1 MKRLAKS
8 VSATL
13 CASILCSS
21 VLCYNAFMVFAEDTT
36 TAETTASTEA
46 STEVSED
53 ASYKKIAV
61 TDSNDLFTVSEDGE
75 HLIAKK
81 TGYYATCYRD
91 DDGKYYEFGNAN
103 ADDYSDSYKSILN
116 FISLS
121 EGDILDCTIRD
132 NGVVAFSEDGITSS
146 AVIEYDAVVKDNI
159 SLLEPT
165 IDYSF
170 DESNPEFTA
179 GVFTLTANSGV
190 LNSAFLSKQNVETS
204 EFDWFS
210 DIDDFEA
217 GASSTVVKL
226 NFYETGRY
234 RLRVFDSYLSYCDL
248 YFTIDSISGDVDID
262 NPYADLVPPE
272 VNISMEDKKG
282 LDSGEPFYITVTTN
296 EDCNISVANQVTS
309 NTRKATGYVLEN
321 GVYEIVA
328 TDKWNNTTTK
338 EITVTAFEDGS
349 TPEERYN
356 KLLNANESGND
367 NILAVSNRESFW
379 EDAANGKISGVSS
392 SNGSTSLSTLPQTG
406 GFKVACVVL
415 SSGIAI
421 AGGAFVLKKNGFK
434 FKSRKGK
441 GDK

>member
-21 VLCYNAFMVFAEDTT
+21 VLCYSAFTAFAEDTT

-46 STEVSED
+46 STAVSED
-53 ASYKKIAV
+53 VSYKKITV

-75 HLIAKK
+75 HLTAKK
-81 TGYYATCYRD
+81 TGYYAICCRDEENGYYRLND
-91 DDGKYYEFGNAN
+91 SGNEPT
-103 ADDYSDSYKSILN
+103 YSDSFENALVFEKV
-116 FISLS
+116 S
-121 EGDILDCTIRD
+121 EGDMLSCNIYFNC
-132 NGVVAFSEDGITSS
+132 VVAFSSDGETVDKVYEFD
-146 AVIEYDAVVKDNI
+146 AKEYVPEEIKAPTVQYDFNDSDSQVVG
-159 SLLEPT
+159 T
-165 IDYSF
+165 
-170 DESNPEFTA
+170 
-179 GVFTLTANSGV
+179 FTLTAGNGV
-190 LNSAFLSKQNVETS
+190 LQSASLAIQDSETG
-204 EFDWFS
+204 EFTWFD
-210 DIDDFEA
+210 DIDSFEA
-217 GASSTVVKL
+217 GKESETITYT
-226 NFYETGRY
+226 FYDNGRY
-234 RLRVFDSYLSYCDL
+234 KLTVYDSYESCYELS
-248 YFTIDSISGDVDID
+248 FTVDSISSVINND
-262 NPYADLVPPE
+262 NKFADLIPPE
-272 VNISMEDKKG
+272 VSISMEDKKG
-282 LDSGEPFYITVTTN
+282 LNSGEPFYITVTTN

-321 GVYEIVA
+321 GIYEIVA

-349 TPEERYN
+349 MPEDR
-356 KLLNANESGND
+356 ANEYGNDND

-434 FKSRKGK
+434 FKSREGK

>member
-21 VLCYNAFMVFAEDTT
+21 VLCYNAFTAFAEDIT

-53 ASYKKIAV
+53 ASYKKISV

-75 HLIAKK
+75 HLTAKK

-91 DDGKYYEFGNAN
+91 AEKGYYRLNDSGNEPT
-103 ADDYSDSYKSILN
+103 YSDSFENALVFEKV
-116 FISLS
+116 S
-121 EGDILDCTIRD
+121 EGDMLSCNIYFNC
-132 NGVVAFSEDGITSS
+132 VVAFSSDGEIVDKVYEFD
-146 AVIEYDAVVKDNI
+146 AKEYVPEEIKA
-159 SLLEPT
+159 PT
-165 IDYSF
+165 IQYNF
-170 DESNPEFTA
+170 DDSDSCVVGT
-179 GVFTLTANSGV
+179 FTLTAGNGV
-190 LNSAFLSKQNVETS
+190 LQSASLAIQDS
-204 EFDWFS
+204 
-210 DIDDFEA
+210 
-217 GASSTVVKL
+217 
-226 NFYETGRY
+226 ETGEFTWFDDIESFESGKESETVSYTFYDNGRY
-234 RLRVFDSYLSYCDL
+234 KLTVYDSYESCYELS
-248 YFTIDSISGDVDID
+248 FTVDSISSTI
-262 NPYADLVPPE
+262 NNENKFADLVPPE

-296 EDCNISVANQVTS
+296 EDCNISVANQVTT

-321 GVYEIVA
+321 GIYEIVA

-349 TPEERYN
+349 MPEDR
-356 KLLNANESGND
+356 ANEYGNDND

-392 SNGSTSLSTLPQTG
+392 SNGSTSLSSLPQTG

-421 AGGAFVLKKNGFK
+421 AGGAFVLKKTGFK
-434 FKSRKGK
+434 FKCRKGK

>member
-21 VLCYNAFMVFAEDTT
+21 VLCYNAFTAFAEDTT

-46 STEVSED
+46 STAVSED

-75 HLIAKK
+75 HLTAKK

-91 DDGKYYEFGNAN
+91 AEKGYYRLNDSWNEPT
-103 ADDYSDSYKSILN
+103 YSDSFENALVFEKV
-116 FISLS
+116 S
-121 EGDILDCTIRD
+121 EGDMLSCNIYFNC
-132 NGVVAFSEDGITSS
+132 VVAFSSDGEIVDKVYELD
-146 AVIEYDAVVKDNI
+146 AKEYVPEEIKA
-159 SLLEPT
+159 PT
-165 IDYSF
+165 IQYNF
-170 DESNPEFTA
+170 DDSDSQVVGT
-179 GVFTLTANSGV
+179 FTLTAGNGV
-190 LNSAFLSKQNVETS
+190 LQSASLAIQDS
-204 EFDWFS
+204 
-210 DIDDFEA
+210 
-217 GASSTVVKL
+217 
-226 NFYETGRY
+226 ETGEFTWFDDIESFESGKESEIVSYTFYDNGRY
-234 RLRVFDSYLSYCDL
+234 KLTVYDSYESCYELS
-248 YFTIDSISGDVDID
+248 FTIDSISSTID
-262 NPYADLVPPE
+262 NENKFADLVPPE

-321 GVYEIVA
+321 GIYEIVA

-349 TPEERYN
+349 MPEDRTDE
-356 KLLNANESGND
+356 LLNANESGND
-367 NILAVSNRESFW
+367 NILAISNRESFW
-379 EDAANGKISGVSS
+379 EDAANGKISGATSS
-392 SNGSTSLSTLPQTG
+392 SCSTFLSSLPQTG

-421 AGGAFVLKKNGFK
+421 AGGAFALKKSGFK

>member
-21 VLCYNAFMVFAEDTT
+21 VLCYSAFTAFAADTT

-46 STEVSED
+46 STAASED

-61 TDSNDLFTVSEDGE
+61 TDSNDLFAVSEDGE

-81 TGYYATCYRD
+81 TGYYATCFKD
-91 DDGKYYEFGNAN
+91 VDGKYYEIGNAN
-103 ADDYSDSYKSILN
+103 ADDYSDSYESILSFSN
-116 FISLS
+116 LS
-121 EGDILDCTIRD
+121 KGDVLDCTVRN
-132 NGVVAFSEDGITSS
+132 NGVVAFSEDGVT
-146 AVIEYDAVVKDNI
+146 AVEVIEYDVVTDSDI

-170 DESNPEFTA
+170 DESNSEYTT

-204 EFDWFS
+204 EFEWFS
-210 DIDDFEA
+210 DIDDFET
-217 GASSTVVKL
+217 GVSSEVVEL

-248 YFTIDSISGDVDID
+248 YFTIDSISGDIDVD
-262 NPYADLVPPE
+262 NPYDDLIPPE
-272 VNISMEDKKG
+272 VTVSMEDKKG
-282 LDSGEPFYITVTTN
+282 LNSGEPFYITVTTN
-296 EDCNISVANQVTS
+296 EDCNISIANQVTS
-309 NTRKATGYVLEN
+309 NTKKATGYVLEN

-338 EITVTAFEDGS
+338 EVTITAFEDGS
-349 TPEERYN
+349 MPEERYN
-356 KLLNANESGND
+356 KLLNADESGND
-367 NILAVSNRESFW
+367 NILAISNRESFW
-379 EDAANGKISGVSS
+379 EDAANGKISGATSS
-392 SNGSTSLSTLPQTG
+392 SGSTSLSSLPQTG

-421 AGGAFVLKKNGFK
+421 AGGAFALKKSGFK

-441 GDK
+441 GNK

>member
-21 VLCYNAFMVFAEDTT
+21 VLCYSAFTAFAVDTT

-46 STEVSED
+46 STAVNED

-61 TDSNDLFTVSEDGE
+61 TDSNDLFSVSEDGE

-91 DDGKYYEFGNAN
+91 NEKGYYRLNDSGNEPT
-103 ADDYSDSYKSILN
+103 YSDSFENVLVFEKV
-116 FISLS
+116 S
-121 EGDILDCTIRD
+121 EGDLLSCNIYFNC
-132 NGVVAFSEDGITSS
+132 VVAFSSDG
-146 AVIEYDAVVKDNI
+146 K
-159 SLLEPT
+159 T
-165 IDYSF
+165 IDKSYEF
-170 DESNPEFTA
+170 DAKEYVQEEIKAPTVQYDFDDSDSQVVGT
-179 GVFTLTANSGV
+179 FTLTAGNGV
-190 LNSAFLSKQNVETS
+190 LQSVSLAMQDDETG
-204 EFDWFS
+204 EFTWFD
-210 DIDDFEA
+210 DIDSFEA
-217 GASSTVVKL
+217 GKESETITYT
-226 NFYETGRY
+226 FYDNGRY
-234 RLRVFDSYLSYCDL
+234 KLTVYDSYESCYELS
-248 YFTIDSISGDVDID
+248 FTVDSISSVID
-262 NPYADLVPPE
+262 NDNKFADLVPPE

-282 LDSGEPFYITVTTN
+282 LNSGEPFYITVTTN
-296 EDCNISVANQVTS
+296 EDCNISVANQVTP

-321 GVYEIVA
+321 GIYEIVA

-349 TPEERYN
+349 MPEDRADE
-356 KLLNANESGND
+356 LLNANESGND
-367 NILAVSNRESFW
+367 NILAMSNRESFW
-379 EDAANGKISGVSS
+379 EDAANGKISGATSS
-392 SNGSTSLSTLPQTG
+392 SGSTSLSSLPQTG
-406 GFKVACVVL
+406 GFKIACVVL

-421 AGGAFVLKKNGFK
+421 AGGAFALKKSGFK